1 MTTVPNRDV
10 ALPFQG
16 AMNELDSLTTEFKN
30 CARKEFTQYLG
41 DDVGNAV
48 ANEFTAGLDFSE
60 GGVKSVLG
68 TVGSLGELV
77 AHPQDL
83 AKLVAEENPIAQAM
97 TFAHDPRG
105 FLDQKLDMAKG
116 LVDAKDWTSDHPL
129 RGAGYVGDTIAQFLI
144 PGAGEAKAGTEAAAA
159 ADEAAQAAR
168 AETQAARGGEGIL
181 GVGAESG
188 IAAKGSS
195 IARDLNAIDVK
206 PSEVAAPA
214 PPVRPPE
221 PAPSARPAEPAP
233 AQAPG
238 AGAGATQALGD
249 RRSMPLPLPT
259 PEAASRPRRVAV
271 STSRHR

>member
-188 IAAKGSS
+188 IAAKGPALPEISTRSTSS
-195 IARDLNAIDVK
+195 PARLQPPLRRCDH
-206 PSEVAAPA
+206 PSP
-214 PPVRPPE
+214 
-221 PAPSARPAEPAP
+221 
-233 AQAPG
+233 
-238 AGAGATQALGD
+238 
-249 RRSMPLPLPT
+249 
-259 PEAASRPRRVAV
+259 PRRQGQP
-271 STSRHR
+271 SRHRPKRLERVPGRRRPWATADRCPFRSPHQRRPAGRAGWR